1 MLRFFR
7 QIRQRLLTEN
17 KFSKYLLYA
26 IGEILLVVIGILIAL
41 QVNNWNEERKAGQVE
56 LSLLEELKADLEYSK
71 KELEQVS
78 DTNKEYL
85 EGYRLIHSYIEEDRA
100 YNVVLDSAF
109 TNLDLWSQPYLST
122 MTYETIKTK
131 GIDLIQNDSLKK
143 QIVEVYNLHIQSLI
157 DDMVKWEWSFSQNT
171 TQRMMVQNVRR
182 NIDNPYV
189 ARPNDFERLKKDDE
203 FKNFLS
209 ILIVV
214 RNDNV
219 DYTTWTREAIED
231 LIRQINKELQ
241 SRKTD

>member
-7 QIRQRLLTEN
+7 QIRQNLLARN
-17 KFSKYLLYA
+17 RFSRYLVYA
-26 IGEILLVVIGILIAL
+26 VGEIMLVVVGILIAL
-41 QVNNWNEERKAGQVE
+41 QVNNWNEERKTGQVE

-71 KELEQVS
+71 KELQQVS
-78 DTNKEYL
+78 DINKEYL

-100 YNVVLDSAF
+100 YNSLLDSAF
-109 TNLDLWSQPYLST
+109 ANLDLWSQPYLST
-122 MTYETIKTK
+122 MTYETMKTK

-157 DDMVKWEWSFSQNT
+157 DDMVEWEWSFSQNT

-182 NIDNPYV
+182 SIDSPYV

-203 FKNFLS
+203 FRNFLS

-231 LIRQINKELQ
+231 LIRQIDKELQ
-241 SRKTD
+241 SRKSD